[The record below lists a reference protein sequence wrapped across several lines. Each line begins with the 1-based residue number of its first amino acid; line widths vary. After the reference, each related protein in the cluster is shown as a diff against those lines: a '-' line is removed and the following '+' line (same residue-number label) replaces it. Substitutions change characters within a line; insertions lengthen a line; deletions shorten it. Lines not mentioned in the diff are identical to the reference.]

1 MEDDPKKL
9 HIAVFP
15 WLAFGH
21 ISPFLELSKLI
32 AQKGHKIS
40 FISTP
45 RNIKRLPKLPL
56 NLQPLVNFVEL
67 SLPHIDQLPE
77 HAEATMDIP
86 THIVPYLKKAFDGLQ
101 QPLIEFLEKYNPDCI
116 IYDFAPYWLPP
127 ILSKFG
133 ILSIYFS
140 IFSAIGMS
148 FGVEFLVGKS
158 NDEDNII
165 SNVYLEQNESGVTD
179 MFRVKE
185 ILFGADF
192 IAARSCMEVEGKY
205 LGLIEILCNKKVIPV
220 GLLPPS
226 LQFNEEKKD
235 ENWDTILKWLDKHEK
250 RSVVY
255 VAFGSEVALS
265 YEEFTEIAKGLE
277 LSNFPFLWIVK
288 NQVKDDWLV
297 ENQSNKKG
305 LILTNWAPQLRILS
319 HESIGGFFTHCGWS
333 SVIESLQVGCP
344 LIMLP
349 FHNEQGLVARHM
361 EERMVGVKVQ
371 RNDENDGKFTRDS
384 VAKALGSVM
393 VGEEGESYR
402 NKAVEM
408 SKIFGDK
415 ELHQKYLDDF
425 VDYMELH
432 IPATKH

>member
-1 MEDDPKKL
+1 MEDNPKKF

-21 ISPFLELSKLI
+21 ISPFFELSKLI
-32 AQKGHKIS
+32 AEKGHKIS

-45 RNIKRLPKLPL
+45 RNIKRLPKLPP

-86 THIVPYLKKAFDGLQ
+86 SHLVPYLKKAFDGLQ
-101 QPLIEFLEKYNPDCI
+101 QPLIEFLEKSNPDCV
-116 IYDFAPYWLPP
+116 IYDFAPYWLSP

-133 ILSIYFS
+133 ILSIFFS
-140 IFSAIGMS
+140 IFTAFGMC
-148 FGVEFLVGKS
+148 FGVKVMVGKS

-165 SNVYLEQNESGVTD
+165 SADYLEQNESGVTD
-179 MFRVKE
+179 VFRVKE
-185 ILFGADF
+185 TLFGADF
-192 IAARSCMEVEGKY
+192 IAARSCMEIEGKS
-205 LGLIEILCNKKVIPV
+205 LESIENLCKKKVIPV

-226 LQFNEEKKD
+226 LQIGEEKND

-255 VAFGSEVALS
+255 VAFGSEVTLS
-265 YEEFTEIAKGLE
+265 DEEFTEIAKGLE
-277 LSNFPFLWIVK
+277 LSSFPYLWILK

-305 LILTNWAPQLRILS
+305 LIWSNWAPQLRILS
-319 HESIGGFFTHCGWS
+319 HESIGGFLTHCGWS

-349 FHNEQGLVARHM
+349 FNSEQDLNAIPL
-361 EERMVGVKVQ
+361 EEKMVGVKVQ
-371 RNDENDGKFTRDS
+371 RNDEKFNRDS
-384 VAKALGSVM
+384 VAKAMRSVM
-393 VGEEGESYR
+393 LKDEGESYR
-402 NKAVEM
+402 SKAEEM
-408 SKIFGDK
+408 SKIVGDK
-415 ELHQKYLDDF
+415 ELHQKYIDDF
-425 VDYMELH
+425 VDYVELH
-432 IPATKH
+432 ILTSKH